1 MSNLSGRGSSS
12 GSGSKSGNSCSY
24 AVRLLV
30 LGAAWLAG
38 RERKVVC
45 GSGRNSRGLYRVAYL
60 TVLALIRETASKNGS
75 CDS

>member
-38 RERKVVC
+38 RERKVV
-45 GSGRNSRGLYRVAYL
+45 AYL